1 MLHGSVASPRNPLA
15 HFAKGQLLRATGR
28 CGEAIREYEMALAS
42 NRNWASAI
50 GHIGRCKIYIG
61 PIEEAIPLEEQA
73 IRLSPR
79 DSDIGLWYFR
89 IGQVHL
95 LQSSINEATAWLEKA
110 RSASPTLA
118 LVHRW
123 LASAYALKGETERAA
138 AELAEA
144 RRLSGNG
151 SPSSIAQAKAPNARN
166 FAAPVIRAL
175 YEATYIVGLRKAG
188 VPEL

>member
-28 CGEAIREYEMALAS
+28 CGEAI
-42 NRNWASAI
+42 
-50 GHIGRCKIYIG
+50 
-61 PIEEAIPLEEQA
+61 PLDEQA

-95 LQSSINEATAWLEKA
+95 LRSRIDEATAWLEKA
-110 RSASPTLA
+110 HSASPRLA

-123 LASAYALKGETERAA
+123 LAPPTALKGATKRAA

-151 SPSSIAQAKAPNARN
+151 SPSSITQANAPNARN

>member
-1 MLHGSVASPRNPLA
+1 LLHGSVASPRNPLA
-15 HFAKGQLLRATGR
+15 HFAKGQLLRAMGR
-28 CGEAIREYEMALAS
+28 CG
-42 NRNWASAI
+42 
-50 GHIGRCKIYIG
+50 
-61 PIEEAIPLEEQA
+61 EAIPLEEQA

>member
-1 MLHGSVASPRNPLA
+1 M
-15 HFAKGQLLRATGR
+15 GR
-28 CGEAIREYEMALAS
+28 CGEVIREYEMALAS

-73 IRLSPR
+73 VRPSPR

-89 IGQVHL
+89 TGQVHL
-95 LQSSINEATAWLEKA
+95 LQSRIDEATAWLEKA
-110 RSASPTLA
+110 HSASPRLA

-123 LASAYALKGETERAA
+123 LAPPTALKGETERAA

-151 SPSSIAQAKAPNARN
+151 SPSRITQAKAPM
-166 FAAPVIRAL
+166 
-175 YEATYIVGLRKAG
+175 
-188 VPEL
+188 PEISRRR